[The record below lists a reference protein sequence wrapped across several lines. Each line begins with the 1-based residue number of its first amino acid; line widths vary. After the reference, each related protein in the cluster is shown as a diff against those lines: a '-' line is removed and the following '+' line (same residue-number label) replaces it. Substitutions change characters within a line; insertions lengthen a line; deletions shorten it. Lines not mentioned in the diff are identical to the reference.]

1 MCQAFLYRHLHSQ
14 ALARMSCV
22 ICLEDGA
29 GFVCEC
35 SAFHVHCFAT
45 FLARGDDEC
54 NICHSRFD
62 RRLKVAALDLLS
74 TRTSN
79 LFGEANPTTKARQLE
94 LAVAFAEVG
103 QSEMAKLCLRRL
115 VSTSAE
121 PEWIH
126 AVSQV
131 ELARILYRELQLMP
145 AALILEE
152 LLPQLIC
159 IKKTIVVA

>member
-1 MCQAFLYRHLHSQ
+1 MY
-14 ALARMSCV
+14 CV
-22 ICLEDGA
+22 ICLEEGA

-54 NICHSRFD
+54 HICHSRFD
-62 RRLKVAALDLLS
+62 RRLKAAALDLLS

-79 LFGEANPTTKARQLE
+79 LFGEANPTTKARHLE
-94 LAVAFAEVG
+94 LAVAFADIGQTEV
-103 QSEMAKLCLRRL
+103 AKLCLRRL
-115 VSTSAE
+115 ILISAE

-131 ELARILYRELQLMP
+131 ELARILCRERQLMP
-145 AALILEE
+145 AALIL
-152 LLPQLIC
+152 LSWAAVNQ
-159 IKKTIVVA
+159 V